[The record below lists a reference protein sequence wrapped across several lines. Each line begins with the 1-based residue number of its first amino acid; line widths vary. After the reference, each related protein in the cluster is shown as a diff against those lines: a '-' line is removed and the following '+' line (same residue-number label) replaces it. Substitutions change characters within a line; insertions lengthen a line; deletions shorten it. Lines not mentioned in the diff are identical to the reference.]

1 MARIMCIDYGRKR
14 CGVAVTDPLQIIATS
29 LDTLPTTEIFDFVM
43 KYASEEEVEK
53 IILGYPTHSDGTE
66 TSLMNDIQA
75 FCNRISK
82 KVEIPIDF
90 QDESFTSAEAK
101 EAIFLSGTKKKQRRN
116 KALLDKVSAVI
127 ILQRYL
133 GHI

>member
-1 MARIMCIDYGRKR
+1 MARVMCIDYGRKR
-14 CGVAVTDPLQIIATS
+14 CGVAVTDPLQIIATA
-29 LDTLPTTEIFDFVM
+29 LDTIPTTEIFDFVM
-43 KYASEEEVEK
+43 KYISEEAVEK
-53 IILGYPTHSDGTE
+53 IIFGYPTHSDGTE

-75 FCNRISK
+75 LCNRIKK

-101 EAIFLSGTKKKQRRN
+101 DAIFISGKKKKQRRN
-116 KALLDKVSAVI
+116 KALLDKISAVI